1 MKEEA
6 FDLVLIKCFPT
17 FYFYF
22 LTLPT
27 LTLYIIQINTFC
39 AAPQFTQCQKQAD
52 VLSFPLTIKHLSS
65 DWLLLMTSFKA
76 RTENNCLKQSVWNNL
91 EPVSQALFVY
101 K

>member
-17 FYFYF
+17 FYF
-22 LTLPT
+22 LTLPA
-27 LTLYIIQINTFC
+27 LTLYIIQINTFLSGFC

-52 VLSFPLTIKHLSS
+52 ALTFPLSIKHLSS

-76 RTENNCLKQSVWNNL
+76 RTENNCLKQSV
-91 EPVSQALFVY
+91 
-101 K
+101 